1 MHTIPYA
8 TLWETLPAS
17 SPQISKMKDN
27 TDTDADSKHLIFSNL
42 VLANWAKTLKGLGW
56 KKASSQYCLYLLK
69 VM

>member
-17 SPQISKMKDN
+17 SKQISKMKDN
-27 TDTDADSKHLIFSNL
+27 TDTDADSKHPTFSNL
-42 VLANWAKTLKGLGW
+42 VLASWAKPLRGLGW
-56 KKASSQYCLYLLK
+56 KKASSQYRLYLLK